1 MYNHYYCGWVGSRA
15 SQRTWY
21 TMVEMQL
28 SSASPTETPCRPLR
42 LLTISTSSR
51 PFFLG
56 WFLLLRRRATMT
68 LQAVMLVLLGLLAV
82 LPTTSASRLTLIN
95 LNVNTA
101 GLSIYTPCDSI
112 AVFPCTTTELS
123 VCLSLSL
130 FTLASDW
137 PLCGSPTDSLFV
149 RVSCVVP
156 TSHHTD

>member
-1 MYNHYYCGWVGSRA
+1 
-15 SQRTWY
+15 
-21 TMVEMQL
+21 
-28 SSASPTETPCRPLR
+28 
-42 LLTISTSSR
+42 
-51 PFFLG
+51 
-56 WFLLLRRRATMT
+56 MT

-130 FTLASDW
+130 FRPLTGLSAALSLTLSSYGCLAWFPLHTTPIDCDSGTCARCAFVASSVYTSLLTG
-137 PLCGSPTDSLFV
+137 LCV
-149 RVSCVVP
+149 
-156 TSHHTD
+156 